1 MNLKEK
7 LKKIDIE
14 IENGLKFKAAN
25 RLRNLIQENPNA
37 IELRNKL
44 AELYYQSGFLDAAG
58 KYWILTEPTDDR
70 IKKCVQIYE
79 KSVNNSGY
87 QILQEIVFRGNKSKL
102 SVYAQKKLTQL
113 EYDSKE
119 KVNHIPKFYPKSN
132 KSKQKSAKNKSTI
145 KDRIIEFIFFS
156 VLISIV
162 LLIII
167 GIVTVIKWLF

>member
-1 MNLKEK
+1 MK

-25 RLRNLIQENPNA
+25 RLRNLIQENPDA

-87 QILQEIVFRGNKSKL
+87 QILQEIVFRGDKSKL
-102 SVYAQKKLTQL
+102 SVYAQKKLTEL

-119 KVNHIPKFYPKSN
+119 KVNHIPKFYPKNN